1 MKKLLLLTA
10 ILVFAC
16 SSDDS
21 SDTNDNSNQTFLERF
36 DGVVWQADPQSAN
49 TEVGEELTFYSDPS
63 SFNRDYYNYCRTTIF
78 GAPYPQTVNDEVIGE
93 FISTILDEDENSLVF
108 STQLFYNDGS
118 LAPITVTVTC
128 TVNSD
133 GNILIYSQ
141 LISGNGDDSQ
151 FDYTF
156 NIAPDEF
163 PCN

>member
-1 MKKLLLLTA
+1 MKKLLLLSA
-10 ILVFAC
+10 FLIFAC
-16 SSDDS
+16 SSDDNQNES
-21 SDTNDNSNQTFLERF
+21 PDNQLFLDIY
-36 DGVVWQADPQSAN
+36 DGVVWQADPQSAG

-63 SFNRDYYNYCRTTIF
+63 SFNRDYYNNCKTIIF
-78 GAPYPQTVNDEVIGE
+78 GAPNPVTINDEVIGE
-93 FISTILDEDENSLVF
+93 GISTILDEDENSLVF
-108 STQLFYNDGS
+108 RSQIFYNDGS